1 MASLP
6 ASPFRFCFTLL
17 AFALLASCELSR
29 PHPVAE
35 AGKPVFYTSF
45 FQLPKHFDIARA
57 YSSDEYQVLA
67 LVIEPPVEF
76 HYLKRPFE
84 LSPLAAREL
93 PTFAYYDAAGRPLP
107 GDPPADLVARAVLRV
122 RLKTNL
128 FYGEHPAF
136 VRTADGRARFASLSD
151 RDLDGAKRP
160 LDLPAAATRPAV
172 AADFVYQWKRL
183 AHPLFESPLAST
195 LADVVE
201 GFTACREVIQ
211 AAVDGERARRKT
223 QGGALYDRAKDEREH
238 PLLIDLEKIPFSG
251 VRVLSEFEFEIVLVK
266 KYPQLLQWMT
276 LPFFGPVPAEVER
289 FYAQGALSR
298 KDISLDR
305 WPVGTGPYRLVRAER
320 NRQIAMEKNA
330 HYVHGTYPTEGAP
343 GDRGAGLLADA
354 GKALPFIDRVVL
366 CYEKESLPRWNKFL
380 QGWYDASGITE
391 DSFDAVIKP
400 GRGKPEL
407 GGEPAAKG
415 MSLLLEPD
423 SSVHYW
429 SFNMR
434 DPVVGGLDEKRK
446 KLRRAIAI
454 AFDVEEYLQIFL
466 NGRGVPA
473 MSPLVPG
480 VPGYEEGDVNPMVYR
495 PGPKGAQRRSLD
507 EAKALLA
514 EAGYPGGVGPEGPL
528 VLSFDGANAGQ
539 TGFQSEMNWMT
550 KQMAKLGIQLR
561 FRNTTYR
568 QFREKMEKGT
578 SQFFSWGW
586 NADYPDA
593 ENLFFLLYGP
603 NAMAGGGGENAANYE
618 SAAFDRGFEKMRV
631 MTDGPERRAVIAD
644 LVRIAWEDGPWIWG
658 FHPVTYALV
667 QPWLS
672 NIKPASFINSGRKYQ
687 RLEPALREAK
697 RHEWN
702 RPALWPLLLGLA
714 ALLGGGLWVWRR
726 RRADAAWR
734 AKGNARA

>member
-1 MASLP
+1 MALHPVLDSR
-6 ASPFRFCFTLL
+6 SFLL
-17 AFALLASCELSR
+17 VFALSLASCELSR

-35 AGKPVFYTSF
+35 AGKPIYYSSF
-45 FQLPKHFDIARA
+45 TQLPKHFDIARA

-67 LVIEPPVEF
+67 LVVEPPVEF

-93 PTFAYYDAAGRPLP
+93 PTFTYYDSSGRVLP
-107 GDPPADLVARAVLRV
+107 GDPPAASVARAVLRI

-128 FYGEHPAF
+128 FYSEHPAF
-136 VRTADGRARFASLSD
+136 ARKSDGSPRYQPIRPDELEGVRT
-151 RDLDGAKRP
+151 P
-160 LDLPAAATRPAV
+160 LDLPERSTRPAT

-183 AHPLFESPLAST
+183 AHPLHESPLAST

-201 GFTACREVIQ
+201 GFTQCREAIQ
-211 AAVDGERARRKT
+211 AAVDTERKRRKA
-223 QGGALYDRAKDEREH
+223 QGGPLFDRAQDERDH
-238 PLLIDLEKIPFSG
+238 PLMIDLDKIPFPGLRAASDD
-251 VRVLSEFEFEIVLVK
+251 EYEIALVK

-276 LPFFGPVPAEVER
+276 LPFFGPIPREVDL
-289 FYAQGALSR
+289 FYAQGPLKK

-305 WPVGTGPYRLVRAER
+305 WPVGTGPFRLVRAER
-320 NRQIAMEKNA
+320 NREMAMEKNA
-330 HYVHGTYPTEGAP
+330 RYVHGRYPSEGAP
-343 GDRGAGLLADA
+343 GDLEAGRLLDA
-354 GKALPFIDRVVL
+354 GKTLPFIDRVVL

-400 GRGKPEL
+400 GRGDPQL

-429 SFNMR
+429 SFNMK
-434 DPVVGGLDEKRK
+434 DPVIGGLDEKRK

-454 AFDVEEYLQIFL
+454 AFDLEEYLQIFL

-495 PGPKGAQRRSLD
+495 AQDGKMRRQTLD

-528 VLSFDGANAGQ
+528 VLSFDGYLAGK

-550 KQMAKLGIQLR
+550 KQLAKLGIQLR

-603 NAMAGGGGENAANYE
+603 NAMAGGGGENAANY
-618 SAAFDRGFEKMRV
+618 SNADFDRAFEKMRA
-631 MTDGPERRAVIAD
+631 MTDGPERRAVIAE
-644 LVRIAWEDGPWIWG
+644 LVRIAREDGPWIWG
-658 FHPVTYALV
+658 YHPVSYALI
-667 QPWLS
+667 QPWLM
-672 NIKPASFINSGRKYQ
+672 NLKPATFINSARKYQ
-687 RLEPALREAK
+687 RLDPALREEK
-697 RHEWN
+697 RREWN
-702 RPALWPLLLGLA
+702 RPARWPLALLFIGLA
-714 ALLGGGLWVWRR
+714 TAAGVAWRR
-726 RRADAAWR
+726 RAGARRAAA
-734 AKGNARA
+734 GSARV